1 MGCNLASG
9 SVKVISLA
17 GVPLT
22 DGLRAARAA
31 LPGSHRASAAAGNC
45 PGLSPALD
53 RESIMCWLIYGRFA
67 RSQVAGRQWC
77 SFVVA
82 GVLCSPRLEQL
93 WLLSAVLEV
102 GGPPQ
107 QTDYDTA

>member
-1 MGCNLASG
+1 
-9 SVKVISLA
+9 
-17 GVPLT
+17 
-22 DGLRAARAA
+22 
-31 LPGSHRASAAAGNC
+31 
-45 PGLSPALD
+45 
-53 RESIMCWLIYGRFA
+53 MCWLIYGRFA

-93 WLLSAVLEV
+93 GLLSAVLEV

-107 QTDYDTA
+107 QTDYDKLSLCSISLHMYH